1 MKSLDAFSSFLSE
14 LSKERLSDYRSKAQ
28 GTIDSITDLKTMVK
42 RVNGARMANKKIA
55 EADLKVLAKTTKT
68 PVDPDHTEKK
78 ISGNP
83 ATKKTNVTGYPP
95 IGLSGSSRTIK

>member
-1 MKSLDAFSSFLSE
+1 MKLEEFNLFLSE
-14 LSKERLSDYRSKAQ
+14 LSKERLADYRSKAKD
-28 GTIDSITDLKTMVK
+28 TIDSVTDLKTMVK
-42 RVNGARMANKKIA
+42 RVNGARMANAKIA
-55 EADLKVLAKTTKT
+55 EGDLKVLAKPTKT